1 MLTGSEYL
9 DVVILLSPMI
19 IGGLVGWLLSFRKEK
34 VDDLSWRKEPTV
46 RMDYRTDPDV
56 DYLGRREPTL
66 NVDPRIPTVNEDLR
80 RD

>member
-1 MLTGSEYL
+1 MLTENEYL
-9 DVVILLSPMI
+9 DVAFLLAPAALGI
-19 IGGLVGWLLSFRKEK
+19 LVGWLLSFRKPK
-34 VDDLSWRKEPTV
+34 RDDLSWRKEPTV
-46 RMDYRTDPDV
+46 RLDYRTDPDV